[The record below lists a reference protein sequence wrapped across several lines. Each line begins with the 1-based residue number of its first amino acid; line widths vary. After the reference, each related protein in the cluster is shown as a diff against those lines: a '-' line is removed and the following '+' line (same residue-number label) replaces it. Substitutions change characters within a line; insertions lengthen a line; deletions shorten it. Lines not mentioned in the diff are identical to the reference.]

1 MPSSLVPL
9 RLILRNWR
17 DWVAVQPLGTGYL
30 LGFLAL
36 PEQQKFMTDQTRNSG
51 RLDLGSCYSSG
62 Q

>member
-1 MPSSLVPL
+1 M
-9 RLILRNWR
+9 
-17 DWVAVQPLGTGYL
+17 AVQPLGTGYL

-36 PEQQKFMTDQTRNSG
+36 PEQQKLMTDQKRNSG